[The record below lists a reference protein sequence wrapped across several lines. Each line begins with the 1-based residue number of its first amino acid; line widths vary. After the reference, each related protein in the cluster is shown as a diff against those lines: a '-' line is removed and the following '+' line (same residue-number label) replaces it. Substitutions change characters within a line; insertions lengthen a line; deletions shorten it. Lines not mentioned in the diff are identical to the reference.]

1 MERDQQVVVE
11 VRGLVQEFGKRRVL
25 DDISFAVHRGEILGL
40 LGPSGSGKT
49 TLVKAIAAIGTYT
62 AGEVTVLGE
71 RMPSLGKIGR
81 IGYMAQADALYQD
94 LTGLDN
100 LHFFGE
106 LYGVPKKRR
115 TERIA
120 ELLEL
125 VQLTDAAKRPVQTYS
140 GGMKRRLSLAVA
152 LLHQPELLILDEPT
166 VGIDPVLR
174 RDFWQEFLRLQA
186 QGVSIIITTHVMDEA
201 EHCNRLGLV
210 RDGKMMALNTPE
222 ALKTQTGASTIEEA
236 FLCFGGVTL

>member
-1 MERDQQVVVE
+1 MEREQAVVE
-11 VRGLVQEFGKRRVL
+11 VKGLVQEFGSRKVL
-25 DDISFAVHRGEILGL
+25 DDISFTLKRGEIMGL

-49 TLVKAIAAIGTYT
+49 TLVKAIAAIGSYT
-62 AGEVTVLGE
+62 GGEVKVLGE
-71 RMPSLGKIGR
+71 RMPSLAQTSS

-106 LYGVPKKRR
+106 LYGVAKKQRV
-115 TERIA
+115 ERIA
-120 ELLEL
+120 QLLEL
-125 VQLTDAAKRPVQTYS
+125 VQLTPAAKRPVQTYS

-152 LLHQPELLILDEPT
+152 LLHNPQILILDEPT

-174 RDFWQEFLRLQA
+174 RDFWREFMRLKE

-201 EHCNRLGLV
+201 EHCDRLGLV
-210 RDGKMMALNTPE
+210 REGRLMALDTPQ
-222 ALKTQTGASTIEEA
+222 ALKEQSGAATIEEA
-236 FLCFGGVTL
+236 FLRFGGVVE